1 MINANKRISRYM
13 GLNLLMI
20 AFAFYFLPDFTVF
33 DLLPDVMAYVLITL
47 GLSKLSDVSESIA
60 DARRKFSYMIY
71 YGIGKLA
78 SLFVIFGLIG
88 YDERPNAFL
97 VAAFAF
103 SVVEIFFLIP
113 AYKSLFDG
121 ILYLGMRE
129 ESVAVFKQEEKKQ
142 TNASYTEKVK
152 RFTVIFIVV
161 KNLAATLPES
171 LSLLVNVDV
180 QSYNHSFYDD
190 INYFRFIAMTLSLVF
205 GIIWLKKIEKYFSAI
220 VNDRPFMARVCEK
233 YEKEVLPNTALF
245 TRRRIKKAILLLVIG
260 AFLTVDFYIEGNDGF
275 NVLPDILGALCF
287 IGGILFTFEGKNRYK
302 VPTIIVTALYGVL
315 STLTWIFNYMFTY
328 EYTAAEVSRDVTANA
343 LWTVLFAVSVLEAVG
358 FFAMVGS
365 AALAVRELVREHTG
379 SVNAYASIDP
389 EAKKKALHREFEKR
403 LYVCLFFVALAA
415 ASGPFRVWMF
425 SSESMVA
432 DMSWIFEFVLT
443 ITFACVFTRTLHLV
457 NEEVEEKYRL
467 M

>member
-1 MINANKRISRYM
+1 MINEKSRTDRKM
-13 GLNLLMI
+13 GLNLLRI
-20 AFAFYFLPDFTVF
+20 AFVFYFLPDFTVF
-33 DLLPDVMAYVLITL
+33 DLLPDVIAYVLITL
-47 GLSKLSDVSESIA
+47 GLSKLADVSDSIA
-60 DARRKFSYMIY
+60 DARRRFSYMIY

-78 SLFVIFGLIG
+78 SLFVVFGLVG

-97 VAAFAF
+97 VSAFIFA
-103 SVVEIFFLIP
+103 VVEIFFLLP
-113 AYKSLFDG
+113 TYTGLFDG

-129 ESVAVFKQEEKKQ
+129 ESVAVFKREGAPSKK
-142 TNASYTEKVK
+142 NYTETVK
-152 RFTVIFIVV
+152 RFTAIFIIV
-161 KNLAATLPES
+161 KNLTATLPET

-190 INYFRFIAMTLSLVF
+190 INYFRIIAMTISLVF
-205 GIIWLKKIEKYFSAI
+205 GIIWLNKIEKYFVNLMNDSA
-220 VNDRPFMARVCEK
+220 FMYRIAEK
-233 YEKEVLPNTALF
+233 YENEVVPNTAIF
-245 TRRRIKKAILLLVIG
+245 IRRRIKKAILFLVFG

-275 NVLPDILGALCF
+275 NIIPDFLAALCF
-287 IGGILFTFEGKNRYK
+287 IGGVIFALEKKNRYK
-302 VPTIIVTALYGVL
+302 MPAILITASYGVL
-315 STLTWIFNYMFTY
+315 SVLTWIFNYMFTY
-328 EYTAAEVSRDVTANA
+328 EYTAAEVSRDVTANT
-343 LWTVLFAVSVLEAVG
+343 LWLVLFAVSVLEAVG

-365 AALAVRELVREHTG
+365 VLLAVRELIKAHTG

-389 EAKKKALHREFEKR
+389 EAKRRELHRAFGKR
-403 LYVCLFFVALAA
+403 LCVCLSFAVLAA

-443 ITFACVFTRTLHLV
+443 ITFACVFTRTMHLV

>member
-1 MINANKRISRYM
+1 MIYAKNRADRKL
-13 GLNLLMI
+13 GLNLLRI
-20 AFAFYFLPDFTVF
+20 AFIFYFLPDFTVF
-33 DLLPDVMAYVLITL
+33 DLLPDVIAYVLITL
-47 GLSKLSDVSESIA
+47 GLSKLADVSESIA

-71 YGIGKLA
+71 YGIGKLVA
-78 SLFVIFGLIG
+78 LFVVFGLIG

-97 VAAFAF
+97 VAAFIFA
-103 SVVEIFFLIP
+103 VVEIFFLLP
-113 AYKSLFDG
+113 TYRSLFDG

-129 ESVAVFKQEEKKQ
+129 ESRAVFKNPKESK
-142 TNASYTEKVK
+142 NRNYTESIK
-152 RFTVIFIVV
+152 RFTVVFIIV
-161 KNLAATLPES
+161 KNLAATLPET

-190 INYFRFIAMTLSLVF
+190 INYFRFIAMTLSLTF
-205 GIIWLKKIEKYFSAI
+205 GIIWLKKIERYF
-220 VNDRPFMARVCEK
+220 VDLMNDAPFMERILER
-233 YEKEVLPNTALF
+233 YEKEVLPNTAIF
-245 TRRRIKKAILLLVIG
+245 TRRRIKKAILFLVLG

-275 NVLPDILGALCF
+275 NVIPDCLGALCF
-287 IGGILFTFEGKNRYK
+287 VGGILFTLEKKNRYK
-302 VPTIIVTALYGVL
+302 MPAMLITASYGVL
-315 STLTWIFNYMFTY
+315 SILTWIFNYMFTY

-343 LWTVLFAVSVLEAVG
+343 LWTVLFAVSILEAVG

-365 AALAVRELVREHTG
+365 SLLAVRELIREHTG

-389 EAKKKALHREFEKR
+389 EAKKKALHRDFENR
-403 LYVCLFFVALAA
+403 LYVCLAFVILAA

-443 ITFACVFTRTLHLV
+443 ITFACVFTRTMYLV